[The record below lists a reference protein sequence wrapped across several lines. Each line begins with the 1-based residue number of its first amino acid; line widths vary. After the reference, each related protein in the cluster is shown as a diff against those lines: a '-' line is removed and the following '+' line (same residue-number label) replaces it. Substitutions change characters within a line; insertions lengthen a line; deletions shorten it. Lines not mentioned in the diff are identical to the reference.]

1 MDSYFDV
8 TTVVPEA
15 KRTSDLLVLYQRKLW
30 ILALVFFVI
39 GDLVTTGL
47 GVSSGQIVEA
57 SPVGDTI
64 LNQYGMYG
72 MVALKFGVVGLAY
85 AGWKVVPDP
94 ERIGIPLGL
103 AAVGVLVTGWNC
115 LILLLV

>member
-1 MDSYFDV
+1 MTRID
-8 TTVVPEA
+8 EA
-15 KRTSDLLVLYQRKLW
+15 PGLLAQYDRELW
-30 ILALVFFVI
+30 LLTISFFVV
-39 GDLVTTGL
+39 GDLITTGL

-72 MVALKFGVVGLAY
+72 MVWLKFGVVGAAY
-85 AGWKVVPDP
+85 TGWKVVPDP

-103 AAVGVLVTGWNC
+103 TTVGVLATGWNC